1 MFNIVKICKEAIL
14 RYKHF
19 LDIFDKVIGLIGT
32 TMSNDVKDYSKKVD
46 DLLKDVV
53 YRSLDKGLMFDLDKL
68 IDAICEK
75 LRNCKN
81 QDGQMVLIKWI
92 ETLHSITNVNI
103 LKCVPRFLGKLFIIV
118 ESQNNDKQQI
128 KTEVGKKSLD

>member
-1 MFNIVKICKEAIL
+1 MFNIVKTCKEAIL
-14 RYKHF
+14 RYKYF
-19 LDIFDKVIGLIGT
+19 LDIFDKIIGLIGT
-32 TMSNDVKDYSKKVD
+32 TLSNDVKDYSKKVD

-53 YRSLDKGLMFDLDKL
+53 YRSLDKGLMFNLDQL

-75 LRNCKN
+75 LKACKN

-103 LKCVPRFLGKLFIIV
+103 LKCVPRFLEKLFIIV
-118 ESQNNDKQQI
+118 ECSHNNDKQPI
-128 KTEVGKKSLD
+128 KT